1 MKNKSDLTWE
11 TSMMEEF
18 FSHIQ
23 ADSSMELISNQEAQE
38 TIMEI
43 YKKSEKKKGE
53 KASDPFIERM

>member
-1 MKNKSDLTWE
+1 
-11 TSMMEEF
+11 MMEEF